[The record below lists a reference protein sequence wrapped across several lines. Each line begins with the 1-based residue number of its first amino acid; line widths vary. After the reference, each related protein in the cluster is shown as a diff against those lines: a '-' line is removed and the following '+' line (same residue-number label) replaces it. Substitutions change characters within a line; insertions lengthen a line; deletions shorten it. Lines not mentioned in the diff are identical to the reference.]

1 MSVPTTPNC
10 KETTM
15 GAEAAHDSA
24 EFRREL
30 DDMVGHPTSSQPAV
44 APDEVNQAMIRH
56 WVDALSDTNPVYT
69 DEEFAQQS
77 RFGGIVAP
85 PTMLQIWTMGRPVID
100 GILERGG
107 RPPVTD
113 DRPPSPLDRAGF
125 TGTVATNS
133 ELEFDRYLRPGERL
147 TSQGVIEEISDE
159 KTTGLGVGHFLTWV
173 TTYRTLDGEEVGRQ
187 RFRVFKFRPGTGK
200 VGR

>member
-1 MSVPTTPNC
+1 
-10 KETTM
+10 M
-15 GAEAAHDSA
+15 GAEGAHDPA

-30 DDMVGHPTSSQPAV
+30 DAMIGQPTSPQPAD

-56 WVDALSDTNPVYT
+56 WVDALGDENPVYT
-69 DEEFAQQS
+69 DEDFARRT

-100 GILERGG
+100 GLVERRG
-107 RPPVTD
+107 RPPATD
-113 DRPPSPLDRAGF
+113 ERPPSPLDRAGF

-147 TSQGVIEEISDE
+147 VSQGVIEDISDE
-159 KTTGLGVGHFLTWV
+159 KTTALGVGHFLTWV
-173 TTYRTLDGEEVGRQ
+173 TTYRTVDGEEVGRQ
-187 RFRVFKFRPGTGK
+187 RFRVFKFRPGSGK
-200 VGR
+200 GGR